1 LLMAIAATS
10 FVAVASAR
18 HAYIPGQV

>member
-1 LLMAIAATS
+1 LLMAIAAAS

-18 HAYIPGQV
+18 HAYIPGQL